1 MTLIQ
6 PARAEKIREETE
18 SLNTVNP
25 EIQSGNLPEE
35 AFAHTSAAMQWR
47 GESGGSSAAFV
58 TQWIP

>member
-18 SLNTVNP
+18 SLNTVKP

-35 AFAHTSAAMQWR
+35 AFAHTSAAMQ
-47 GESGGSSAAFV
+47 
-58 TQWIP
+58 